1 MFPLR
6 TILHLTRQ
14 AFARVLP
21 KAERPPLYDVSHNPC
36 KLEPQGVEGRPRKL
50 FVHRKEPTRAFGPG
64 TRTCR
69 RRFGGRASRC

>member
-14 AFARVLP
+14 AFARVVP
-21 KAERPPLYDVSHNPC
+21 KAELPPLCDVSHNTC
-36 KLEPQGVEGRPRKL
+36 KLEARGVDGRPRKL
-50 FVHRKEPTRAFGPG
+50 FVHRKGATRAFGPS